1 VANEFKQVN
10 GVTRSEYYQQLLRLV
25 ASDQGAAEGLIARP
39 SLDDLRSGRVTGA
52 FLDLGDL
59 LPQLS
64 AAEIDRLFS
73 IVAQRRIKFF
83 ATASVYYS
91 DTVLEDGLNQHATVE
106 SHQWWEALFKRKF
119 EQTDRLASFEDS
131 ELPLTNFAVAPATKS
146 RIASIHKGLRIR
158 RELERLANRVRLGG
172 KVLMGGTI
180 SQSALLAELDGKTVA
195 VVGNARSLASRR
207 FGDDIDAHDIV
218 VRFNRVPIVT
228 RLSHGYR
235 TDWVATGVP
244 VTQERLTNLGASR
257 LLWLSAYR
265 RKMTRETIAVKQLY
279 LHAVGDIRLLAQQ
292 ADVERPTTGLMAI
305 DLLSK
310 SKLAAATLYGFDF
323 YHSQSASS
331 HQTIETAPHAFDKE
345 EIYVKGLIGCDRRFQ
360 IAGT

>member
-1 VANEFKQVN
+1 M
-10 GVTRSEYYQQLLRLV
+10 TRSEYYQQLLRLV

-91 DTVLEDGLNQHATVE
+91 DTVLENGLNQHVTVE

-119 EQTDRLASFEDS
+119 EQTDKLSSFEDS
-131 ELPLTNFAVAPATKS
+131 ELALTNFSVTPATKS
-146 RIASIHKGLRIR
+146 KIASIHNVSPIQ
-158 RELERLANRVRLGG
+158 RELGRLANRIRLGG
-172 KVLMGGTI
+172 KVLMGGTT
-180 SQSALLAELDGKTVA
+180 SQATLLAELEGKTVA

-244 VTQERLTNLGASR
+244 ITQERLTSLGASR

-279 LHAVGDIRLLAQQ
+279 LHPVGDIGSLARR
-292 ADVERPTTGLMAI
+292 ATVERPSTGLTAL

-310 SKLAAATLYGFDF
+310 SKLASATLYGFDF

-331 HQTIETAPHAFDKE
+331 HQTIENAPHAFDKE
-345 EIYVKGLIGCDRRFQ
+345 EIYVRALMARDRRFQ
-360 IAGT
+360 VAGA